1 MKHVVRLVPVLV
13 IVVLVLSMPMVAFA
27 QDPLCEGLSEADCDM
42 MLSAL
47 DTVATVESF
56 TVPAWEFTL
65 KFDSGEEVT
74 ELSAAGSA
82 GFVIADDIANSVVYI
97 KLDSLVMVP
106 DDPSLP
112 ETAELLVV
120 DGFGYVN
127 YDGEWYGEELSESD
141 LADVDEMLGMV
152 ESSGSITGMDESL
165 GLDLTGVVTTTRE
178 ADDEMHGQSVAVYS
192 MEVDLMTLLVNA
204 LSSPMVGEALGMGD
218 MGMEEMSPEELSMMA
233 MMFAPILGESG
244 IGAGLVVGE
253 DDGYIHG
260 VELWVDL
267 DIDLSMMGADSP
279 PITGEIYFS
288 AEVTDVDAGF
298 SVDPPAS
305 YGSMDELEDK
315 LDEIEVNPLEG
326 LGGLGL

>member
-27 QDPLCEGLSEADCDM
+27 QDPLCEGLSEADCAM
-42 MLSAL
+42 VLSAL
-47 DTVATVESF
+47 DTVGTVESF
-56 TVPAWEFTL
+56 TVPAWEFSLT
-65 KFDSGEEVT
+65 FDSGEGAT

-82 GFVIADDIANSVVYI
+82 GFVIADDAANSVVYV
-97 KLDSLVMVP
+97 KLDSLTMVP

-112 ETAELLVV
+112 ETAELMVV
-120 DGFGYVN
+120 GGFAYVN

-141 LADVDEMLGMV
+141 LADVDEMLGTV
-152 ESSGSITGMDESL
+152 QAAGSVTDMDESL
-165 GLDLTGVVTTTRE
+165 GLDMTGVFTTTRE

-192 MEVDLMTLLVNA
+192 MDLDLMTLIVNA

-244 IGAGLVVGE
+244 IGAGLAVGL
-253 DDGYIHG
+253 DDGYIHE
-260 VELWVDL
+260 VELWVDI
-267 DIDLSMMGADSP
+267 DIDLSMMGADSS

-298 SVDPPAS
+298 SVEPPAD
-305 YGSMDELEDK
+305 YGSMDELQDK
-315 LDEIEVNPLEG
+315 LDEIEANPLEG